1 MFATEEITKGAK
13 LAGRYRVLRR
23 LGSGGMA
30 TVFLAEDERLG
41 RRVALKRL
49 HTDAPKA
56 SLRRFRN
63 EARLGA
69 ALNHPNFVAVYDTA
83 ITDEG
88 ALIVM
93 ECVEGTS
100 LAELAGGRRM
110 RPQRALPILR
120 QVAAAL
126 DHAHTQRVVH
136 RDVKPGNILVG
147 EDGTAKLGDLGIA
160 RAIGATQIT
169 SEGSVVGTLPYMAPE
184 RLAGPGSGG
193 PESDVYALAAV
204 AYELLAGRPP
214 AEPTSSEQAALAPP
228 PDLRRDWPQAPDAVA
243 AVLER
248 GLDPDPARR
257 QPSAGALVD
266 ELEQALRGET
276 ATRPLAGAG
285 GAVTPPTRRLRTAA
299 ARVPSGGRLRE
310 WARGSPGLALA
321 SALVAALLLTGAVL
335 AFAGGDDGGS
345 GDGAVSAA
353 EDSRAEPKP
362 APEQQSPEQP
372 AEQAS
377 DGAAAASSP
386 AALNDQGFQLISE
399 GRYDEAIPILERAV
413 AGLEG
418 SGDLTYAY
426 ALFNL
431 GHALRMAG
439 RPEEAI
445 PILEQ
450 RLEIPNQAGEVRKE
464 LEAAYADA
472 GLEGGGGGDGEGQG
486 RGNEGRGN
494 GRGHEGDD

>member
-1 MFATEEITKGAK
+1 MFATEEISKGAT

-23 LGSGGMA
+23 LGAGGMA

-41 RRVALKRL
+41 RRVAVKRL

-136 RDVKPGNILVG
+136 RDVKPGNILIG

-169 SEGSVVGTLPYMAPE
+169 SEGSVVGTLPYMSPE

-193 PESDVYALAAV
+193 PPSDVYALAAV
-204 AYELLAGRPP
+204 AYELLSGRPP

-243 AVLER
+243 GVLER
-248 GLDPDPARR
+248 GLDSDPARR

-266 ELEQALRGET
+266 ELEQALRGGT

-285 GAVTPPTRRLRTAA
+285 GAVTPSTRRLRTA

-335 AFAGGDDGGS
+335 GFAGGDEGAENGG
-345 GDGAVSAA
+345 VPAA
-353 EDSRAEPKP
+353 EEPAAEPEP
-362 APEQQSPEQP
+362 APGQQSG
-372 AEQAS
+372 AEPAS
-377 DGAAAASSP
+377 DGGPTASSG

-413 AGLEG
+413 ARLEG
-418 SGDLTYAY
+418 SGDITYAY

-450 RLEIPNQAGEVRKE
+450 RLEIPNQTGEVRKE